1 MKLDRLPYEPAAL
14 ADFYEEG
21 FSQLGALCERTWHD
35 RLEVVA
41 EGPAAKLWN
50 PDGALHAIELT
61 FASAD
66 AASARDAGREVFPA
80 CPLTFRLS
88 EALQP
93 LPLALEKIVL
103 AAEGRV
109 GPPDPAVAEKLWRAQ
124 FPDTKRWRLTAP
136 LKPDFRF
143 SLLALARCEIQAIDH
158 HWSLHRLTI
167 ALPSGEADPALAHE
181 ISFARADTEGLPPAA
196 WPAPEP
202 ARWHTLL
209 GAALEAEL
217 AN

>member
-1 MKLDRLPYEPAAL
+1 MKLDRLAYEPAAL

-88 EALQP
+88 EALQRLIFTSHS
-93 LPLALEKIVL
+93 LP
-103 AAEGRV
+103 
-109 GPPDPAVAEKLWRAQ
+109 WRAA
-124 FPDTKRWRLTAP
+124 RSRRLT
-136 LKPDFRF
+136 
-143 SLLALARCEIQAIDH
+143 SI
-158 HWSLHRLTI
+158 
-167 ALPSGEADPALAHE
+167 
-181 ISFARADTEGLPPAA
+181 GLF
-196 WPAPEP
+196 
-202 ARWHTLL
+202 T
-209 GAALEAEL
+209 G
-217 AN
+217 